1 MGPRFKVARS
11 LGVNVFDHPKA
22 LTRGV
27 KPQKKISEYAKQLRE
42 KQKLKAYY
50 GVLEKQFK
58 IYVKE
63 AMHSK
68 KNPSEKLVQRL
79 ELRLDNMTY
88 RLGFAPTLRQA
99 RQMVVHGHI
108 LVNDKKIDRPSYKLE
123 VGDILELKEKS
134 QSIEGFKNTFI
145 SLSTNLPYLEK
156 NVSDFSGKLIAFPT
170 REQVPIEITDSYI
183 IEFYSK

>member
-27 KPQKKISEYAKQLRE
+27 KPQRKISEYGKQLRE

-58 IYVKE
+58 IYVKD
-63 AMHSK
+63 ALRTK

-108 LVNDKKIDRPSYKLE
+108 LVNGKKVDRPSYKLD
-123 VGDILELKEKS
+123 VGDILALKEKS
-134 QSIEGFKNTFI
+134 QAIEGFKTTFI
-145 SLSTNLPYLEK
+145 DSSVNLPYLEK
-156 NVSDFSGKLIAFPT
+156 NANDFSGKVIALPK